1 MRMMTVS
8 RLAERWVAVVGLL
21 VAGLFIAGCKSGT
34 EDAAFTQLPG
44 YAGASS
50 AQGGTISNTSP
61 ARPLGNDTMDAIRAG
76 DTLRIS
82 FSDLPV
88 IVQSPFEER
97 VKDDGTITLLENQ
110 TFTAG
115 GKTRGQL
122 EKEIHARYVPD
133 YYKKMTVSVLPKSET
148 QFYFVG
154 GEVRLPSRQV
164 YLSRTTVL
172 KAIASAG
179 GFTDF
184 ASKGNVTL
192 TRVDGRSV
200 KVNCKKAQ
208 TDPRLDL
215 ELFPGDKIW
224 VPRRIF

>member
-8 RLAERWVAVVGLL
+8 RLVGRWVAVVGLL
-21 VAGLFIAGCKSGT
+21 VAGSFIAGCKSGT
-34 EDAAFTQLPG
+34 EEAAFAQLPG
-44 YAGASS
+44 YVGASS
-50 AQGGTISNTSP
+50 AQGGTISNTAPS
-61 ARPLGNDTMDAIRAG
+61 RPPGSATIDDIRAG
-76 DTLRIS
+76 DTLRIN
-82 FSDLPV
+82 FSDLPIV
-88 IVQSPFEER
+88 VQSPMEER

-110 TFTAG
+110 SFTAA

-122 EKEIHARYVPD
+122 EKEIHDRYVPA
-133 YYKKMTVSVLPKSET
+133 YYTKMTVSVLPKSET
-148 QFYFVG
+148 QFYFVD
-154 GEVRLPSRQV
+154 GEVKLPNRQV

-184 ASKGNVTL
+184 ARKGNVTL
-192 TRVDGRSV
+192 TRVDGRTV

-215 ELFPGDKIW
+215 EVFPGDKIW